1 VERESDLET
10 DLGFYGTAKRPY
22 YATYDEPR
30 SNGDA
35 RMTSPEDWSARA
47 VLAELDDGP
56 EKERAIENALAD
68 ASMEWRDEHPDSDRL
83 WSELTVTERDEF
95 RATLALRN
103 LGVW

>member
-1 VERESDLET
+1 
-10 DLGFYGTAKRPY
+10 
-22 YATYDEPR
+22 
-30 SNGDA
+30 
-35 RMTSPEDWSARA
+35 MTSPEDWSARA